1 MSEQQPE
8 VDPDEADAFAAQ
20 LAQETDEK
28 FQSNKEDQHALLE
41 AAAEE
46 DGAPLLET
54 QCEIYGEVVPVSGR
68 LTGDLID
75 RVTQLDNTA
84 KAVADGDKDAGELQT
99 VIEELTSICADLIDD
114 AELTQ
119 TELYKLYRAEGV
131 TPLRTITENVMT
143 ALQQE
148 DERVSGAADGFRS
161 K

>member
-1 MSEQQPE
+1 MS
-8 VDPDEADAFAAQ
+8 DIDADEADAFAAE

-54 QCEIYGEVVPVSGR
+54 KCEIYGEVVPVSGR

-84 KAVADGDKDAGELQT
+84 KAVADGEEDAGELQT
-99 VIEELTSICADLIDD
+99 IISELTGICADLIDD
-114 AELTQ
+114 DDLTQ
-119 TELYKLYRAEGV
+119 SELYKLYRAEGV
-131 TPLRTITENVMT
+131 TPLRTITENVMS

-148 DERVSGAADGFRS
+148 DERVSGAANGFRT

>member
-1 MSEQQPE
+1 MS
-8 VDPDEADAFAAQ
+8 DIDADEADAFAAE

-28 FQSNKEDQHALLE
+28 FESNKEDQHALLE
-41 AAAEE
+41 AAAEA

-54 QCEIYGEVVPVSGR
+54 KCEIYGEVVPVSGR

-84 KAVADGDKDAGELQT
+84 KAVADGEEDAGELQT
-99 VIEELTSICADLIDD
+99 IISELTGICADLIDD
-114 AELTQ
+114 DDLTQ
-119 TELYKLYRAEGV
+119 SELYKLYRAEGV
-131 TPLRTITENVMT
+131 TPLRTITEAVMS

>member
-1 MSEQQPE
+1 MS
-8 VDPDEADAFAAQ
+8 DIDADEADAFAAE

-28 FQSNKEDQHALLE
+28 FQENKEDQHALLE

-54 QCEIYGEVVPVSGR
+54 KCEIYGEVVPVSGR

-84 KAVADGDKDAGELQT
+84 KAVADGEEDAGELQT
-99 VIEELTSICADLIDD
+99 IISELTGICADLIDD
-114 AELTQ
+114 DDLTQ
-119 TELYKLYRAEGV
+119 SELYKLYRAEGV
-131 TPLRTITENVMT
+131 TPLRTITENVMS

-148 DERVSGAADGFRS
+148 DERVSGAANGFRT